1 MKINFARRLGGS
13 VDLANRCGESEQSQG
28 LRTLARATNLM
39 GQKMN
44 LSMWLNAGKLA
55 AAAKAAAKLSAEI
68 GARIVPVLL
77 KIVELENT
85 FSGPGQGKEK
95 LRELLT
101 WAAKQFL
108 TDAQVDLV
116 EDFAEAIVTLLNVI
130 KVFRK

>member
-1 MKINFARRLGGS
+1 
-13 VDLANRCGESEQSQG
+13 
-28 LRTLARATNLM
+28 
-39 GQKMN
+39 MN
-44 LSMWLNAGKLA
+44 LGMWLNAGKLA

-77 KIVELENT
+77 KIVELENQY
-85 FSGPGQGKEK
+85 SGPGQGKEK

-116 EDFAEAIVTLLNVI
+116 EDFADAIVTLLNVI

>member
-1 MKINFARRLGGS
+1 
-13 VDLANRCGESEQSQG
+13 
-28 LRTLARATNLM
+28 
-39 GQKMN
+39 
-44 LSMWLNAGKLA
+44 MWLNAGKLA
-55 AAAKAAAKLSAEI
+55 AAAKAASKLSAEI
-68 GARIVPVLL
+68 GALIVPVML
-77 KIVELENT
+77 KIVELEKQ

>member
-1 MKINFARRLGGS
+1 
-13 VDLANRCGESEQSQG
+13 
-28 LRTLARATNLM
+28 
-39 GQKMN
+39 MN
-44 LSMWLNAGKLA
+44 LSAILNIGKLA

-95 LRELLT
+95 LSELCV
-101 WAAKQFL
+101 WAANQVL
-108 TDAQVDLV
+108 TEPQIDLV

>member
-1 MKINFARRLGGS
+1 
-13 VDLANRCGESEQSQG
+13 
-28 LRTLARATNLM
+28 
-39 GQKMN
+39 MN
-44 LSMWLNAGKLA
+44 LTAILNIGKLA

-77 KIVELENT
+77 KIVELENQ
-85 FSGPGQGKEK
+85 FGGPGQGQEK

-116 EDFAEAIVTLLNVI
+116 EDFADAIVALLNVI